1 MFPLNLIHG
10 AGASSSS
17 RPAKKASTVQV
28 VDEDNDDEMFM
39 AASESK
45 PALVRQP
52 GSTYVDIILEKIGL
66 KDANVYVN
74 PTLSVSVL
82 GKD

>member
-1 MFPLNLIHG
+1 M
-10 AGASSSS
+10 
-17 RPAKKASTVQV
+17 
-28 VDEDNDDEMFM
+28 DEDNDDEMLM
-39 AASESK
+39 AASDSK

-74 PTLSVSVL
+74 PTLSVSIL
-82 GKD
+82 GTSECAGH